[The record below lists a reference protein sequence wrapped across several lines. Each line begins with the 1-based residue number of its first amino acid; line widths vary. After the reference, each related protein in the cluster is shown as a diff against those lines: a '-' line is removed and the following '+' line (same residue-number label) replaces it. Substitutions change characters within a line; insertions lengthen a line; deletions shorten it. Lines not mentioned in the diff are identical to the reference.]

1 MRCHMAHIEIYTTP
15 FCPFCIRAKRLL
27 DQEQLRYEET
37 DVSASHELRNKMTAR
52 AEGRTSVPQIFIDDI
67 PIGGCDELMKLHR
80 LGQLDRLVGRS
91 SSTAS

>member
-1 MRCHMAHIEIYTTP
+1 MAYIEIYTTP

-37 DVSASHELRNKMTAR
+37 DVSASRELRQKMTAR
-52 AEGRTSVPQIFIDDI
+52 AEGRRSVPQIFIDNI

-80 LGQLDRLVGRS
+80 SGQLDKLVRGL

>member
-1 MRCHMAHIEIYTTP
+1 MAYIEIYTTP

-27 DQEQLRYEET
+27 DQEQLSYEET
-37 DVSASHELRNKMTAR
+37 DVSASRELRQKMTAR
-52 AEGRTSVPQIFIDDI
+52 AEGRSSVPQIFIDNI

-80 LGQLDRLVGRS
+80 IGQLDKLVRGL

>member
-1 MRCHMAHIEIYTTP
+1 MAYIEIYTTP

-27 DQEQLRYEET
+27 DQEQLSYEET
-37 DVSASHELRNKMTAR
+37 DVSASRELRQKMTAR
-52 AEGRTSVPQIFIDDI
+52 AEGRRSVPQIFIDNI

-80 LGQLDRLVGRS
+80 SGQLDKLVRGL

>member
-1 MRCHMAHIEIYTTP
+1 MAYIEIYTTP

-27 DQEQLRYEET
+27 DQEQLSYEET
-37 DVSASHELRNKMTAR
+37 DVSASRELRQKMTAR
-52 AEGRTSVPQIFIDDI
+52 AEGRSSVPQIFIDNI

-80 LGQLDRLVGRS
+80 SGQLDKLVRGL

>member
-1 MRCHMAHIEIYTTP
+1 MAHIEIYTTP
-15 FCPFCIRAKRLL
+15 YCPFCIRAKRLL
-27 DQEQLRYEET
+27 DQENLAYEET
-37 DVSASHELRNKMTAR
+37 DVSASRALRGQMSAR

-80 LGQLDRLVGRS
+80 LGHLDKLVGRL